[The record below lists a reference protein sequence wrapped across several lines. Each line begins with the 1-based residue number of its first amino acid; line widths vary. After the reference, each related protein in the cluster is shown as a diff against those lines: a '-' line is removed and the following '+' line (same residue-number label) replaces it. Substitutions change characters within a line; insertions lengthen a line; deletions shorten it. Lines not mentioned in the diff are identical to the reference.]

1 LQNEVDHIEDLFV
14 HLERIFSIGGIWPFK
29 QTYIRFSIYISHFT
43 LYLIMAYADFYDA
56 FGNLELIVMNL
67 VESMVYSM
75 TFPLVWLIRCSN
87 LLKLLIYIIK
97 KDMVERKFE
106 NFEEERIYYN
116 YNFISKIFSYG
127 SLVGMFITVV
137 LLYLRPLVYLLT
149 INQASQNSTES
160 FILPYRI
167 HPFFDISNT
176 HTYILMYLCLFPMI
190 YISVCHMAAI
200 CLMVILVFHICGEL
214 SILAYR
220 IRHIKEYS
228 QTMILDRIRSFVQMH
243 LKIIWMAKSVDDT
256 FNLILLYEL
265 VGLSVVLAIS
275 LYYVIMNLNMAKIA
289 TCCTFTFFALISLV
303 MLFGY
308 CLTGDELTQ
317 QCLSVQDAYY
327 ECNWYEMPLGCK
339 KSLLIC
345 MIRGQVML
353 CLTAGKFYIFTL
365 NSFTDV
371 SVSK

>member
-1 LQNEVDHIEDLFV
+1 
-14 HLERIFSIGGIWPFK
+14 
-29 QTYIRFSIYISHFT
+29 
-43 LYLIMAYADFYDA
+43 MAYADFYDA

-67 VESMVYSM
+67 VESMVYAM
-75 TFPLVWLIRCSN
+75 TFSLVWLIRCSN

-228 QTMILDRIRSFVQMH
+228 QTMILDRIRSFVRMH

-275 LYYVIMNLNMAKIA
+275 LYYVIMNLDMAKIA
-289 TCCTFTFFALISLV
+289 TCCTFTFYALISLV

-317 QCLSVQDAYY
+317 QVLLEGTISNRFVRVTLFTFNIFAF
-327 ECNWYEMPLGCK
+327 
-339 KSLLIC
+339 SLFNVRI
-345 MIRGQVML
+345 
-353 CLTAGKFYIFTL
+353 YIYL
-365 NSFTDV
+365 V
-371 SVSK
+371 